1 MTKQKDLKRLVRS
14 RMKKTG
20 ESYTAART
28 QLAKKKTRSKA
39 ASKSGAVASASV
51 AKNSVLKSDFAK
63 IAGMSDEIVKEKTG
77 RNWKEWV
84 AVLDKASAAEMTHTA
99 IAAHLHKKLGVP
111 GWWCQMVAVGY
122 ERIRGLRA
130 RGQRRDGKWEATKS
144 KTFTVPVEELFKAWE
159 SAKTRAR
166 WLPEKLTVRK
176 ATPHKSM
183 RISMSDGTSVE
194 LWFQSKGEKSVV
206 GVQHT
211 KLASKADAEERKK
224 FWAERLTALHELLS
238 D

>member
-1 MTKQKDLKRLVRS
+1 MPKQKDLKRLVRS

-20 ESYTAART
+20 ESYTSARANVT
-28 QLAKKKTRSKA
+28 RKKSRTKA
-39 ASKSGAVASASV
+39 ASKSAASP
-51 AKNSVLKSDFAK
+51 AKTSRVPRSDFAK
-63 IAGMSDEIVKEKTG
+63 IAGMSDEAVKAKTG

-84 AVLDKASAAEMTHTA
+84 ELLDKVGATKMTHTA
-99 IAAHLHKKLGVP
+99 IATHLYDKHKVP

-130 RGQRRDGKWEATKS
+130 RGQGRDGKWEASKS
-144 KTFTVPVEELFKAWE
+144 KTFAVPIEELFEAWQ

-166 WLPEKLTVRK
+166 WLPEKLTVRR

-183 RISMSDGTSVE
+183 RISMPDGSNVE
-194 LWFQSKGEKSVV
+194 LYFLSKGEKSIV

-211 KLASKADAEERKK
+211 KLASKADADERKK
-224 FWAERLTALHELLS
+224 FWAERLATLSELLTG
-238 D
+238 